1 MARDTEGLL
10 GKAKEMETDVKTE
23 KPSKKEQTGMC
34 ISKIRPLSPGPFSSS
49 QPVAFNIVWIT
60 LYMYAYMVHF
70 SQITEFSETGEF
82 TARMRLSGR
91 V

>member
-10 GKAKEMETDVKTE
+10 GKAKEMETEVKTE

-34 ISKIRPLSPGPFSSS
+34 ISKIRPLSHFSSS
-49 QPVAFNIVWIT
+49 QSVAFNVVKIT
-60 LYMYAYMVHF
+60 PYMYAYMVHV
-70 SQITEFSETGEF
+70 SQISEFSETGEF
-82 TARMRLSGR
+82 TARMRLSGK

>member
-10 GKAKEMETDVKTE
+10 GKAKEMETEVKPE

-34 ISKIRPLSPGPFSSS
+34 ISKPLSHFSSS
-49 QPVAFNIVWIT
+49 QSVAFNVVKIT
-60 LYMYAYMVHF
+60 PYMYAYMVHV
-70 SQITEFSETGEF
+70 SQITEFIETGEF
-82 TARMRLSGR
+82 TARMRLSGK